1 MNNVFH
7 DIHIKTRASTLVVN
21 LKCYYRKEI
30 NKSHRFLQLFGKIME
45 NKKGFSFE
53 KYKLSIKTI
62 LRDFSYH
69 YSVNIIFASSELPA
83 LRGTNLKSL

>member
-1 MNNVFH
+1 M
-7 DIHIKTRASTLVVN
+7 
-21 LKCYYRKEI
+21 
-30 NKSHRFLQLFGKIME
+30 QLFGKIME

-69 YSVNIIFASSELPA
+69 YSVNIIFASSELQA